1 MNITKDDLITGAL
14 SIYAIYVSYCLVKT
28 NNELNETKLMYE
40 MVKKTEDI
48 QNKMSNEFH
57 VLRQE
62 LHKLQVDTNIILQ
75 LHQYKDPIDEEE
87 DDDYHDDPELLEIN
101 NLVDDISR
109 SRSHSLSSVVKTL
122 FG

>member
-28 NNELNETKLMYE
+28 NNELKETKVMYE
-40 MVKKTEDI
+40 MTKKTEDI
-48 QNKMSNEFH
+48 HNKMTNEFRI
-57 VLRQE
+57 LRQE

-75 LHQYKDPIDEEE
+75 LHQYKDPVDE
-87 DDDYHDDPELLEIN
+87 DDDYHDDAELLEM

-109 SRSHSLSSVVKTL
+109 SRSHSLSSVVKTF